1 MGSAASTPRRSN
13 TRRWRALVARVIEE
27 EGGICHLC
35 GHPGADSGDHLI
47 PVKYRPDLEMVRD
60 NVRASHL
67 LCNQQRGTKP
77 VPADPNITTSRP
89 W

>member
-1 MGSAASTPRRSN
+1 MDRAPS
-13 TRRWRALVARVIEE
+13 TRRWRQLVAQVLKE

-35 GHPGADSGDHLI
+35 NQPGADSGDHLI
-47 PVKYRPDLEMVRD
+47 PVKARPDLQYVRS
-60 NVRASHL
+60 NVRAAHL

-77 VPADPNITTSRP
+77 VPSSTALRTSRV